1 MSNDCSFPC
10 VGSLVIQC
18 CSALEQIT
26 GLNAL
31 TGILGTLR
39 MYYNVQVG
47 SIDGFEA
54 LESVGNLEI
63 SQNRN
68 LARIGGFSS
77 LRSVQGYLQI
87 DRNQRLS
94 NLDGLNGVTEVGG
107 ANLVSGH
114 ALSVLYN
121 PALLD
126 LSWLRNLT
134 PIVFGTVHIE
144 GNLLLCYAGYPQ
156 WAVGEFSARPP
167 SGDKGID
174 WRTLLGPRVP
184 MWQYSWGIEGG
195 GYPTLIIQNNAPY
208 DECGKP
214 IAHICVHFENF
225 SFFRHC
231 IMS

>member
-1 MSNDCSFPC
+1 MRALVNCFFPC

-31 TGILGTLR
+31 TSILGTLR
-39 MYYNVQVG
+39 MYYNVQMHR
-47 SIDGFEA
+47 IDGFEA

-63 SQNRN
+63 SQNGN
-68 LARIGGFSS
+68 LTRIGGFSS

-94 NLDGLNGVTEVGG
+94 NLDGLTGVTEVGG
-107 ANLVSGH
+107 ASLVSGH
-114 ALSVLYN
+114 ALLVLYN

-126 LSWLRNLT
+126 LSWLRNLNQ
-134 PIVFGTVHIE
+134 IRFGTVHIE

-156 WAVGEFSARPP
+156 WAVGEFNARPP

-174 WRTLLGPRVP
+174 WRTLLGVRVP
-184 MWQYSWGIEGG
+184 IWQYSWGVEGG
-195 GYPTLIIQNNAPY
+195 GYPTLVIQNNAPY

-214 IAHICVHFENF
+214 IV
-225 SFFRHC
+225 
-231 IMS
+231 